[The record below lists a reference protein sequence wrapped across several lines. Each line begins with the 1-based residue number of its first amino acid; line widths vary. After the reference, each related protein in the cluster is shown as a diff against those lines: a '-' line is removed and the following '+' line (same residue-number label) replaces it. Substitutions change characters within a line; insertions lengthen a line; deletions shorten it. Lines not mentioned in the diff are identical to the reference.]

1 VCLCVRER
9 EQVFYEES
17 KGFPEKQEQRGHFA
31 SRGDKHLFLDTNELI
46 YGPSRPSI
54 EDPYK

>member
-1 VCLCVRER
+1 VRER